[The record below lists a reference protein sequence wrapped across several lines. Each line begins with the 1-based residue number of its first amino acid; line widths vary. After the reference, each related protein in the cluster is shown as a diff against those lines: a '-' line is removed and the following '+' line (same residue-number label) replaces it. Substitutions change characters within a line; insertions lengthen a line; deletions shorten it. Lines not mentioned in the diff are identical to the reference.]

1 MKKLGRPFWRLYAS
15 SATSNLAD
23 GMGRT
28 ALPLLAASYTRSPVA
43 VAGLFT
49 FAFLPWL
56 LFALPS
62 GALVDR
68 VDRRHAMSAANALR
82 ALAMGAL
89 AVLVFMHDGNI
100 ALLYVVSFVLGLAET
115 VYDSATRAL
124 LPQVVS
130 ADRLDTAN
138 SLLTVEETLGQT
150 FLGAPVGSAL
160 FALAAAV
167 PIVLNAGGF
176 VIAALLVLTLRGN
189 YRPVRPEEPTSIRH
203 DIADGVRW
211 LVAHRFLRELT
222 LISAATAFVQT
233 MATGV
238 LVLYVLEVLHL
249 PSGDFGY
256 VLLVAGIGAIVG
268 GVSTPKL
275 AEWFGRGVLLTV
287 GSFVAAV
294 STGLMAMTG
303 NGFVGAALFAAAG
316 AGVMVWNVLTMSLRQ
331 SLIPHELFGRV
342 QGAYR
347 TLVWGAIPLGALVG
361 GALASAFGIR
371 AVFAIAG
378 AGMFVLAGVLGVL
391 VRVHRDV
398 LADHPVGPEDV
409 EAVYDEVIR

>member
-1 MKKLGRPFWRLYAS
+1 MMSLGRPFWRLYAS

-23 GMGRT
+23 GIGRT

-82 ALAMGAL
+82 AVSMGTL
-89 AVLVFMHDGNI
+89 AVLVFAHAGNVV
-100 ALLYVVSFVLGLAET
+100 LLYAVSFALGIAET

-176 VIAALLVLTLRGN
+176 VIAALLVLTLRGD
-189 YRPVRPEEPTSIRH
+189 YRAARAEEPTSIRH

-211 LVAHRFLRELT
+211 LVSHRFLRDLT
-222 LISAATAFVQT
+222 LISAATACVQT
-233 MATGV
+233 MASGL
-238 LVLYVLEVLHL
+238 LVLYVLEVLRL

-256 VLLVAGIGAIVG
+256 VLIAAGAGALIGGI
-268 GVSTPKL
+268 STPRL
-275 AEWFGRGVLLTV
+275 AQRFGRPVMLTV

-294 STGLMAMTG
+294 PMGLMAFTR
-303 NGFVGAALFAAAG
+303 NGFVGSALFAIAG

-347 TLVWGAIPLGALVG
+347 TLVWGAMPLGALAG

-371 AVFAIAG
+371 AVFAIVG
-378 AGMFVLAGVLGVL
+378 AGLFVLAAVLGVI
-391 VRVHRDV
+391 VRIHRDALAADPVAIVQSREV
-398 LADHPVGPEDV
+398 L
-409 EAVYDEVIR
+409 EVSA

>member
-1 MKKLGRPFWRLYAS
+1 
-15 SATSNLAD
+15 
-23 GMGRT
+23 MGT
-28 ALPLLAASYTRSPVA
+28 
-43 VAGLFT
+43 
-49 FAFLPWL
+49 
-56 LFALPS
+56 
-62 GALVDR
+62 
-68 VDRRHAMSAANALR
+68 
-82 ALAMGAL
+82 L
-89 AVLVFMHDGNI
+89 AVLVFAHAGNI
-100 ALLYVVSFVLGLAET
+100 ALLYVVSFALGIAET

-150 FLGAPVGSAL
+150 FLGAPIGSAL
-160 FALAAAV
+160 FALAAAI

-189 YRPVRPEEPTSIRH
+189 YRAVRAEEPTSIRH

-211 LVAHRFLRELT
+211 LVAHRFLRDLT
-222 LISAATAFVQT
+222 LISAATACVQT
-233 MATGV
+233 MASGL
-238 LVLYVLEVLHL
+238 LVLYVLEVLRL

-256 VLLVAGIGAIVG
+256 VLIAAGAGALIGGI
-268 GVSTPKL
+268 STPKL
-275 AEWFGRGVLLTV
+275 AQRFGRPVMLTV

-294 STGLMAMTG
+294 PMGLMALTR
-303 NGFVGAALFAAAG
+303 NGFVGAALFATAG

-347 TLVWGAIPLGALVG
+347 TLVWGAMPLGALAG

-371 AVFAIAG
+371 AVFAIVG
-378 AGMFVLAGVLGVL
+378 AGLFVLAAVLGVI
-391 VRVHRDV
+391 VRIHRDALTTDPLPVAQSREV
-398 LADHPVGPEDV
+398 LAVSG
-409 EAVYDEVIR
+409 